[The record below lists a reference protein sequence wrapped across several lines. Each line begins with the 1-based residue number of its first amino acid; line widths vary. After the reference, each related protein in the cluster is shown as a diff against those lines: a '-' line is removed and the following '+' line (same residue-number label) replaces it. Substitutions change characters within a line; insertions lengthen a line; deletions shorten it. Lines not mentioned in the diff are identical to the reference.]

1 LFQESISKITPFLDP
16 YVIQDHV
23 PTERRTDQAVLE
35 EMDEKLLIAYD
46 PLILS
51 QYDLSH
57 FVTV

>member
-46 PLILS
+46 
-51 QYDLSH
+51 LSH